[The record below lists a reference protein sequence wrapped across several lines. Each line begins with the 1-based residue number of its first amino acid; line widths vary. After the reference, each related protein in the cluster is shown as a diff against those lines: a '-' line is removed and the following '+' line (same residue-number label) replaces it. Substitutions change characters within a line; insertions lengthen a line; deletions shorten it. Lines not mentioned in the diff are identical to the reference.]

1 MLRPARP
8 APATMGST
16 LRRRCVHRGQLL
28 PECAGIRKV
37 AKGISGEWAMKTLF
51 LVRHAKSSRDDPSL
65 PDRDRP
71 LNDRGKQDAPTM
83 GKRLAKRDLKPDLLM
98 SSPALRALTTAQL
111 IAEEVG
117 YKRKDIVVDD
127 RLYTSSPDDLL
138 AVIRVLDKRLDRV
151 MLFGHNP
158 EFTDLAHRLS
168 SEIVDMPTSAV
179 AEFSFDT
186 KAWSDVGEVEPVKAL
201 LDYPKK

>member
-1 MLRPARP
+1 
-8 APATMGST
+8 
-16 LRRRCVHRGQLL
+16 
-28 PECAGIRKV
+28 
-37 AKGISGEWAMKTLF
+37 MKTLF

-71 LNDRGKQDAPTM
+71 LADRGIQDAPKM
-83 GKRLAKRDLKPDLLM
+83 GKRLAKRDVKPDLLL

-111 IAEEVG
+111 IAKEVG

-127 RLYTSSPDDLL
+127 RLYASSADDLL
-138 AVIRVLDKRLDRV
+138 AVIRALDKKLNRV

-168 SEIVDMPTSAV
+168 SENIDMPTSAV
-179 AEFSFDT
+179 VEFNFDT
-186 KAWSDVGEVEPVKAL
+186 KAWSDVGEVQPAKVTV
-201 LDYPKK
+201 DYPKK